1 MDVLMWMEASGM
13 STWLRESQ
21 SLWAFPSVL
30 ALHTFG
36 LGLAVGCTVVVDLRI
51 LGGASSIPIR
61 SLETFFSIMWLG
73 LAVNIVSG
81 VMLFAKE
88 ATKVGV
94 SGVFG
99 VKMLLIALAIWV
111 LTRIKTAVFDK
122 TSVFDDPLADTRP
135 IPGNVRALALVSILL
150 WVGAITAG
158 RLLAYVGPTQPE
170 AGILFGS

>member
-1 MDVLMWMEASGM
+1 
-13 STWLRESQ
+13 
-21 SLWAFPSVL
+21 
-30 ALHTFG
+30 
-36 LGLAVGCTVVVDLRI
+36 
-51 LGGASSIPIR
+51 
-61 SLETFFSIMWLG
+61 MWLG

-122 TSVFDDPLADTRP
+122 ASVFDDPLADTRP
-135 IPGNVRALALVSILL
+135 IPGTVRALALMSILL